1 MSRSSVV
8 QALAMAGLIAGLGYL
23 VISSADSW
31 GDWVVF
37 GVVVLTAFGA
47 ALAVHHREHPTRKR
61 AFSRSSDGP
70 R

>member
-1 MSRSSVV
+1 VTRRSVA
-8 QALAMAGLIAGLGYL
+8 QALALAGLIAALGYF
-23 VISSADSW
+23 VVSSADSW

-37 GVVVLTAFGA
+37 GVVTLTAFGA